1 MNILITGAFGHL
13 GSSLLNNLSGKKE
26 IKKIFIID
34 NFLTQRYCSYF
45 SLKNKKKLFVYDE
58 NVIQFTFSKIKS
70 KIDKVIHL
78 AAITNAEQSINNK
91 KELIRNN
98 LEGTKKVVNFC
109 KKKKNSFNICFIYK
123 CLW

>member
-13 GSSLLNNLSGKKE
+13 GSSLISKLSGKKE

-45 SLKNKKKLFVYDE
+45 NLKNKKKLFVYDE
-58 NVIQFTFSKIKS
+58 NVFQFTFSKIKS

-78 AAITNAEQSINNK
+78 AAITNAEESINNK
-91 KELIRNN
+91 KE
-98 LEGTKKVVNFC
+98 
-109 KKKKNSFNICFIYK
+109 
-123 CLW
+123 